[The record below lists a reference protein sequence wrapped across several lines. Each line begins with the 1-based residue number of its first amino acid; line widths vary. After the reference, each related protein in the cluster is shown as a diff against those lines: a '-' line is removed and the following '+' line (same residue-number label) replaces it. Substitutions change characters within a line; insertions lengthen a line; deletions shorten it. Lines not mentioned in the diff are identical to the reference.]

1 VRRRI
6 PIYKRVEGI
15 YVKVGEASEEDFSWL
30 VDEDNMEI
38 VSVYI
43 DEQEEDSS
51 IEEERKVYEYS
62 AEP

>member
-6 PIYKRVEGI
+6 PIYKRVEDI

-30 VDEDNMEI
+30 ADEDDMEI
-38 VSVYI
+38 VAVYI
-43 DEQEEDSS
+43 DEIEDASCA
-51 IEEERKVYEYS
+51 EEEKRVYEFH